1 MLRNGKSQFI
11 DTLMPIFDYIPW
23 EHLESTQATSR
34 LYCSH
39 LYPRHMP
46 KTFMEK
52 RSKIVLVYR
61 NPKDVAVS
69 LFNVSKKVTTKF
81 NTGEM
86 GFSEYLR
93 HYNSGNGK

>member
-1 MLRNGKSQFI
+1 ML
-11 DTLMPIFDYIPW
+11 PIFDYMPMG
-23 EHLESTQATSR
+23 HLKMAQATSR
-34 LYCSH
+34 VYTSH

-46 KTFMEK
+46 KKFMEK

-69 LFNVSKKVTTKF
+69 LFTFGKKVTSKF
-81 NTGEM
+81 STGEM
-86 GFSEYLR
+86 DFSEYLR